1 MEKRK
6 WAEDLIELSRY
17 TVTNDFFSVVWVLA
31 MEPESVNGRRDFYE
45 FGPEHEVYYGFW
57 GCAVERCG
65 SLDEVKEQLRQ
76 MIDYEKENDM
86 LEGMHAMENHFLE
99 VLDRVG

>member
-31 MEPESVNGRRDFYE
+31 TEPESVNGHRDFYE
-45 FGPEHEVYYGFW
+45 FGTEHDVYCGFW
-57 GCAVERCG
+57 GCPVEHCG
-65 SLDEVKEQLRQ
+65 SLDEVKEQLKR
-76 MIDYEKENDM
+76 MIDFDKEHDELAHM
-86 LEGMHAMENHFLE
+86 LAMENHFLE